1 MVRTSKQKLFFDKRL
16 LASCALRIVRTERES
31 HSSQDFGIGIRKKGV
46 RHPANIG
53 AVKGA
58 AASGSLVTG
67 LLGGLRIAARSD
79 PLINY
84 MFLRSVSS
92 TFAVPL
98 KD

>member
-58 AASGSLVTG
+58 AASGSLAT
-67 LLGGLRIAARSD
+67 D
-79 PLINY
+79 LIDK
-84 MFLRSVSS
+84 LHVAWRL
-92 TFAVPL
+92 TC
-98 KD
+98 